1 MIIGVPKE
9 IKIQEYRVAIIP
21 SGVSELVRSGHT
33 VLIER
38 DAGIGSAYTD
48 REYEQNGAK
57 IVSAKEA
64 WAAQLVVKVKEPL
77 SSEYHYLQGQ
87 ILFTFLHLAGVE
99 KELTHRLL
107 NSGTTA
113 IAYETLEDEQGRL
126 PLLAPMSAIA
136 GNMAALVGAYYL
148 AKFNNGNGMQLG
160 KVLGIRH
167 GKALVIGDGVVGFH
181 AAHTL
186 NGMGANVCQ
195 AGLSELKSSMQQP
208 DEVEGI
214 EYFYSTAKAIAK
226 KCVDAD
232 LVIGAVLNKGAKAPY
247 VVTEEMVKSMRKGAV
262 IVDVSIDQGGCIETS
277 RATTHDSPVYVK
289 HDVTHYCVTNMPGA
303 YPRTSTMALCAETL
317 MYIQLLADKGV
328 TGICAQ
334 ANVCKAINIYKS
346 RIVNE
351 QIAASLNMFE
361 DYISLNKL
369 CE

>member
-21 SGVSELVRSGHT
+21 SGVAELVRAGHK

-38 DAGIGSAYTD
+38 GAGVGSAYTD
-48 REYEQNGAK
+48 QEYEQNGAK
-57 IVSAKEA
+57 IVSTKEA
-64 WAAQLVVKVKEPL
+64 WATQLVVKVKEPL

-99 KELTHRLL
+99 KELTRRLL
-107 NSGTTA
+107 TSGTTA

-148 AKFNNGNGMQLG
+148 AKYNNGNGVQLG
-160 KVLGIRH
+160 KVLGTRH
-167 GKALVIGDGVVGFH
+167 GKALVIGDGVVGSH

-186 NGMGANVCQ
+186 NGMGANVFQ
-195 AGLSELKSSMQQP
+195 SGLSELKSGMQLSG
-208 DEVEGI
+208 ELEGV
-214 EYFYSTAKAIAK
+214 EYFFSTAKAIAK
-226 KCVDAD
+226 NCIDAD

-247 VVTEEMVKSMRKGAV
+247 IVTEEMVKSMRKGTV

-277 RATTHDSPVYVK
+277 RATTHDSPVYLK
-289 HDVTHYCVTNMPGA
+289 HGVTHYCVTNMPGA

-317 MYIQLLADKGV
+317 MYIHLLADKGV
-328 TGICAQ
+328 SGICAQ
-334 ANVCKAINIYKS
+334 ANVSKAINIYKS
-346 RIVNE
+346 RIVNQ
-351 QIAASLNMFE
+351 QIATSLNMLE
-361 DYISLNKL
+361 TYISLNEL